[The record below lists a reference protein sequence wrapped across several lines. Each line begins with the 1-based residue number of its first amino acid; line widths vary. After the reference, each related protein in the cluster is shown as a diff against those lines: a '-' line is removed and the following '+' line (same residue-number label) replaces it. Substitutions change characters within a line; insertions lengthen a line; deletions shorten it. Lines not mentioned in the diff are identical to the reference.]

1 VVDPDMRLRWVPVTS
16 GTTEGG
22 LVQIV
27 SPQLDAGTRV
37 IVAGQV
43 GLPDG
48 APVRVLP

>member
-1 VVDPDMRLRWVPVTS
+1 VTA
-16 GTTEGG
+16 GAAEGG

-48 APVRVLP
+48 APVRIVP